1 MHFLSKSLTIIC
13 AVIFCFSYAYA
24 EQKQVFDGPDG
35 SEYEV
40 HYIGFASTF
49 LDAEVAKQYNLVRSR
64 ALGII
69 NISVIKV
76 EADGSRKAVGAVVE
90 IKMKN
95 DLQQA
100 QFLSSQ
106 QVVEGKA
113 IYYLAQLQ
121 YKQGELL
128 IFDVSIYPEGRTK
141 AMQFRF
147 SQNFYHD

>member
-1 MHFLSKSLTIIC
+1 MRYLSKSLIILF
-13 AVIFCFSYAYA
+13 AVMFCFGPANA
-24 EQKQVFDGPDG
+24 KQKEVFDGPDG

-40 HYIGFASTF
+40 HYIGLASTF
-49 LDAEVAKQYNLVRSR
+49 LDAEVVKKYNLVRSR
-64 ALGII
+64 ALGIV

-76 EADGSRKAVGAVVE
+76 DADGSRKAVGAVVE

-95 DLQQA
+95 DPQQA

-128 IFDVSIYPEGRTK
+128 TFDVSIYPEGRTK

>member
-1 MHFLSKSLTIIC
+1 MTFLC
-13 AVIFCFSYAYA
+13 CFSFAQA
-24 EQKQVFDGPDG
+24 EQKEVFDGPDG

-40 HYIGFASTF
+40 HYIGLASTF

-64 ALGII
+64 ALGIV

-76 EADGSRKAVGAVVE
+76 EADGKRKAVGAVVE

-128 IFDVSIYPEGRTK
+128 TFDVSIYPEGRTK